1 MGIWPF
7 FVVSNDITLVQA
19 TIVSCLDSCGAFS
32 LVCLHLLL
40 PLYKWFPHTMA
51 EVLSLAYKAFP
62 GLAFGYPFGLTS
74 CHPPLVDSA
83 LPTLAS
89 VLLPEHARPTSGF
102 SLTVLSALT
111 SLLPELFVDTTS
123 FSSGLCLEVTSRK
136 RTSLITLSQKG
147 PPWASMLLPRFFFLY
162 LLIFYISLSI
172 YWSLLASI
180 KAPWG

>member
-74 CHPPLVDSA
+74 CHTPVVDSA
-83 LPTLAS
+83 LLTLAS
-89 VLLPEHARPTSGF
+89 VLLPEHTRPTSGF
-102 SLTVLSALT
+102 SFTVLSALT
-111 SLLPELFVDTTS
+111 SLLPELFVDTT